1 MEKNR
6 KNIQL
11 IGKKIPISLD
21 TRKSEIMKK
30 GIKYGVK
37 IINDVSGLEYDSET
51 INVLKKYK
59 IPFVIQH
66 SQGTPENMQ
75 INHSIKMNY

>member
-6 KNIQL
+6 KIIQF
-11 IGKKIPISLD
+11 IAKKVPISLD

-59 IPFVIQH
+59 IPFVLQH
-66 SQGTPENMQ
+66 SLGNPDVMQ
-75 INHSIKMNY
+75 NNPK